1 MPPLPPPLTFTC
13 TLCWTPSPPP
23 SHIVGSPRSAR
34 LACAAC
40 YAALLD
46 LAVCWVCGELVVR
59 GDECVSLG
67 WCFWHRACYGCL
79 VCGCRILV
87 RGVGVGDVF
96 EGGVGGCEGGFVGGV
111 GEDFGRG
118 KGREVEEVPLC
129 GRCFLEVDGDEVKAL
144 GEGRWEGGAVRR
156 GLVGT
161 DGAEEDGEGAEW
173 MDGEGRYGGEGG
185 ARYTGEEGMF
195 YVSMSDPMGQPGFRP
210 SRMKP
215 IPVWMHPFRRRGDG
229 GGVGQRHGDAGLLST
244 RPRKSASSEPRD
256 SLIPGMDGPASTAD
270 SDTSLEHPSALVEP
284 LRLLRSRP
292 AKLVTA
298 NVNGSLSSVG
308 TYHTPPESPLPESRK
323 RPNAVLDAKPKE
335 GRQSIETST
344 EPQRT
349 NPTKHNTRK
358 DHLNFSRKSSK
369 TSQASAQSGIN
380 PNGLR
385 VSKSAMPLTSSVPRQ
400 RHQLTKKP
408 SRRPSIPVR
417 RSNHQTKPPVLR
429 LRNYDIAPNVE
440 DNPRVDVEFLG
451 RRDSS
456 AVERAS
462 AAEVGRR
469 GGSGVGRTS
478 ASEAKRMRSNAAAGE
493 RVDARDQTAVVPG
506 LTQDVEVRQV
516 KKPRSMQ
523 AELRRLFGL

>member
-1 MPPLPPPLTFTC
+1 MPPLTFTC

-96 EGGVGGCEGGFVGGV
+96 EGGVVGGCGGGCGV
-111 GEDFGRG
+111 DFGRG

-129 GRCFLEVDGDEVKAL
+129 GRCVLEVDGEEVKAL
-144 GEGRWEGGAVRR
+144 GEGRWEGGGVRR

-161 DGAEEDGEGAEW
+161 DGAQEDGEGAEW
-173 MDGEGRYGGEGG
+173 MDGEGRYAREEGGERFAGQ
-185 ARYTGEEGMF
+185 EGMF
-195 YVSMSDPMGQPGFRP
+195 YVSMSDPMGRPGFRP

-215 IPVWMHPFRRRGDG
+215 IPVWMHPFRRRDG
-229 GGVGQRHGDAGLLST
+229 GGQRHRDAGLLST
-244 RPRKSASSEPRD
+244 RPRKSASSGPRD
-256 SLIPGMDGPASTAD
+256 SQIPGMDGPGSTAD

-284 LRLLRSRP
+284 LRLPRSGP
-292 AKLVTA
+292 AKLVTE
-298 NVNGSLSSVG
+298 NVNASLSSVG
-308 TYHTPPESPLPESRK
+308 TYHTPPESPLPESKK
-323 RPNAVLDAKPKE
+323 RPNAVLDAKPEE
-335 GRQSIETST
+335 GRQPVETLAEHRITYLIKHST
-344 EPQRT
+344 G
-349 NPTKHNTRK
+349 KGHM
-358 DHLNFSRKSSK
+358 DHPRKSSK
-369 TSQASAQSGIN
+369 TNQPSTQSSNIF
-380 PNGLR
+380 NGPR
-385 VSKSAMPLTSSVPRQ
+385 VSKSATPLTSSTSRQ
-400 RHQLTKKP
+400 RYQLTKKP
-408 SRRPSIPVR
+408 SRRPSIPIR
-417 RSNHQTKPPVLR
+417 RSNHHTKTPVLR
-429 LRNYDIAPNVE
+429 VHNHEITLKRE
-440 DNPRVDVEFLG
+440 DNPRVDAEFIG
-451 RRDSS
+451 RRASS

-462 AAEVGRR
+462 AAEVDRR
-469 GGSGVGRTS
+469 GGSVVGRTS
-478 ASEAKRMRSNAAAGE
+478 ASEAKRMRSNAAVGE
-493 RVDARDQTAVVPG
+493 RSAARSQNAVVPG
-506 LTQDVEVRQV
+506 PMQDVEVRQV